1 MPAKKSSARPQPQP
15 QSMRSM
21 DSNAVWKWVYLAG
34 LIVAGLVGA
43 FKVTAAEP
51 YLGWLLL
58 LAGIL
63 SAVFFLDPGDVVNFA
78 IRYLLLVAVA
88 EGLKALVFGS
98 FDLGG
103 YFTGFFQGVVG
114 FLTPVGLTLLVMYF
128 WKKYFSSM
136 M

>member
-1 MPAKKSSARPQPQP
+1 MPAKKSSAKSQV
-15 QSMRSM
+15 QSQAMGS
-21 DSNAVWKWVYLAG
+21 DALWKWVYVIG

-43 FKVTAAEP
+43 LKFTAADP

-63 SAVFFLDPGDVVNFA
+63 SGVFFLDSGDVVNFA

-88 EGLKALVFGS
+88 SALKVLVFGS

-103 YFTGFFQGVVG
+103 YFTGFFNGVVG

-128 WKKYFSSM
+128 WKKYLGNM